1 LTARGGGAIE
11 SSMTKPT
18 LIPPDAKLPAI
29 ANLKAD
35 ETMLGHFLDW
45 LGKVAVNLVV
55 AALIL
60 IVTFWVARWMSG
72 VAKRGLGRV
81 HRKNPDPTLESF
93 LSSLVRYAVVAV
105 GLVAVLQQ
113 LGVQATSIIA
123 VLGAASL
130 AIGLALQGAL
140 SNVAAGV
147 MILMFRP
154 YRVGDVIETATRQGT
169 VKSLDL
175 LFTEIATPDNVK
187 VMIPNSKVFGD
198 VILKYSTHRTRR
210 ADVLF
215 KAPLKTDL
223 VLVLKRLRERAE
235 SDPRIRKEPAVM
247 IEVVDLSEAF
257 AQAAIRAWTAAADY
271 GSVKTDLMLAAHLL
285 AEDPARQDLPPPRPT
300 KAKDPSP
307 AMPGEG
313 EHHLMFKLPRP
324 LRGRKSGPNKTQ
336 SPPKA

>member
-1 LTARGGGAIE
+1 MSKPNLT
-11 SSMTKPT
+11 
-18 LIPPDAKLPAI
+18 PPDATLLSL
-29 ANLKAD
+29 ANVKAD
-35 ETMLGHFLDW
+35 ETMFGHFLDW
-45 LGKVAVNLVV
+45 LGKLAVNLVV

-60 IVTFWVARWMSG
+60 VVTFWVAGWLAG

-93 LSSLVRYAVVAV
+93 IASLVRYAVVAV

-113 LGVQATSIIA
+113 VGVQATSIIA

-147 MILMFRP
+147 MILLFRP
-154 YRVGDVIETATRQGT
+154 YKVGDVIETSTRNGT

-198 VILKYSTHRTRR
+198 VIVNYSTHRNRR
-210 ADVLF
+210 ADVVF
-215 KAPLKTDL
+215 KVPLKTDL
-223 VLVLKRLRERAE
+223 VSVLQKMRERAE
-235 SDPRIRKEPAVM
+235 GDPRVRKDPAVM
-247 IEVVDLSEAF
+247 VEVVDLTEAF
-257 AQAAIRAWTAAADY
+257 AQAAVRVWTAKEDY
-271 GSVKTDLMLAAHLL
+271 GPVKTDLMLAAHLW
-285 AEDPARQDLPPPRPT
+285 AEDPTRELPPPRKS
-300 KAKDPSP
+300 KAPDPSP
-307 AMPGEG
+307 AMPGDT
-313 EHHLMFKLPRP
+313 EHHLFRLPRP
-324 LRGRKSGPNKTQ
+324 RSGPRKGRQSDRRSPQ

>member
-1 LTARGGGAIE
+1 
-11 SSMTKPT
+11 MKTKPS
-18 LIPPDAKLPAI
+18 ILPADTPLPSL
-29 ANLKAD
+29 ANVKAD

-45 LGKVAVNLVV
+45 LGKLAVNLVV

-60 IVTFWVARWMSG
+60 AVTFWAAGWAARFM
-72 VAKRGLGRV
+72 RRTLTRV
-81 HRKNPDPTLESF
+81 HRTNPDPTLESF
-93 LSSLVRYAVVAV
+93 AASLARYAIVAV

-147 MILMFRP
+147 MILLFRP

-198 VILKYSTHRTRR
+198 VILNYSNHRHRR
-210 ADVLF
+210 VDVLF
-215 KAPLKTDL
+215 KVPLKTDL
-223 VLVLKRLRERAE
+223 VAVLKRLRERAE
-235 SDPRIRKEPAVM
+235 NDARIRQDPAPM
-247 IEVVDLSEAF
+247 IEVTDLSEAF
-257 AQAAIRAWTAAADY
+257 AQAAIRVWTAAADF
-271 GSVKTDLMLAAHLL
+271 GPVKTDLMLSAHLL
-285 AEDPARQDLPPPRPT
+285 AEDPMRTDLPPPRPS
-300 KAKDPSP
+300 KAIDPSP
-307 AMPGEG
+307 TMPGEG
-313 EHHLMFKLPRP
+313 EHHHLLALIKPR
-324 LRGRKSGPNKTQ
+324 RSRKAGAKS
-336 SPPKA
+336 KAPADKPQ

>member
-1 LTARGGGAIE
+1 
-11 SSMTKPT
+11 MKTKPS
-18 LIPPDAKLPAI
+18 LLPADTPLPSL
-29 ANLKAD
+29 ANVKAD
-35 ETMLGHFLDW
+35 ETMPGHFLDW
-45 LGKVAVNLVV
+45 LGKLAVNLVV

-60 IVTFWVARWMSG
+60 AVTFWAAGWAARFM
-72 VAKRGLGRV
+72 RRTLTRV
-81 HRKNPDPTLESF
+81 HRSNPDPTLESF
-93 LSSLVRYAVVAV
+93 AASLARYAIVAV

-147 MILMFRP
+147 MILLFRP

-198 VILKYSTHRTRR
+198 VILNYSNHRHRR
-210 ADVLF
+210 VDVLF
-215 KAPLKTDL
+215 KVPLKTDL
-223 VLVLKRLRERAE
+223 VAVLKRLRERAE
-235 SDPRIRKEPAVM
+235 NDARIRQDPAPM
-247 IEVVDLSEAF
+247 IEVTDLSEVF
-257 AQAAIRAWTAAADY
+257 AQAAIRVWTAAADF
-271 GSVKTDLMLAAHLL
+271 GPVKTDLMLSAHLL
-285 AEDPARQDLPPPRPT
+285 AEDPMRTDLPPPRPS
-300 KAKDPSP
+300 KAIDPSP

-313 EHHLMFKLPRP
+313 EHHHLLALIKPR
-324 LRGRKSGPNKTQ
+324 RSRKAGAKS
-336 SPPKA
+336 KAPAEKPQ

>member
-1 LTARGGGAIE
+1 
-11 SSMTKPT
+11 MKTKPS
-18 LIPPDAKLPAI
+18 LLPADTPLPSL
-29 ANLKAD
+29 ANVKAD

-45 LGKVAVNLVV
+45 LGKLAVNLVV

-60 IVTFWVARWMSG
+60 AVTFWAAGWAARFM
-72 VAKRGLGRV
+72 RRTLTRV
-81 HRKNPDPTLESF
+81 HRSNPDPTLESF
-93 LSSLVRYAVVAV
+93 AASLARYAIVAV

-147 MILMFRP
+147 MILLFRP
-154 YRVGDVIETATRQGT
+154 YKVGDFIETATRQGT

-198 VILKYSTHRTRR
+198 VILNYSTHRHRR
-210 ADVLF
+210 VDVLF
-215 KAPLKTDL
+215 KVPLKTDL
-223 VLVLKRLRERAE
+223 VAVLKRLRERAE
-235 SDPRIRKEPAVM
+235 NDARIRQDPAPM
-247 IEVVDLSEAF
+247 IEVTDLSEVF
-257 AQAAIRAWTAAADY
+257 AQAAIRVWTAAADFAP
-271 GSVKTDLMLAAHLL
+271 VKTDLMLSAHLL
-285 AEDPARQDLPPPRPT
+285 AEDPMRTDLPPPRPS
-300 KAKDPSP
+300 KATDPSP

-313 EHHLMFKLPRP
+313 EHPHLLALIKPR
-324 LRGRKSGPNKTQ
+324 RSRKAGAKS
-336 SPPKA
+336 KAPAEKPQ

>member
-1 LTARGGGAIE
+1 
-11 SSMTKPT
+11 MTKPT
-18 LIPPDAKLPAI
+18 LIPPDAKLPAL
-29 ANLKAD
+29 ANVKAD

-60 IVTFWVARWMSG
+60 IVTFWIAGWAAG
-72 VAKRGLGRV
+72 VVRRTLGRV

-93 LSSLVRYAVVAV
+93 LSSLMRYAVVAV
-105 GLVAVLQQ
+105 GLVAVLQK

-147 MILMFRP
+147 MILLFRP
-154 YRVGDVIETATRQGT
+154 YRVGDTIETATRIGT

-198 VILKYSTHRTRR
+198 VILNYSTHRTRR
-210 ADVLF
+210 VDVLF
-215 KAPLKTDL
+215 KVPLKTDL
-223 VLVLKRLRERAE
+223 VGVLKRMRERAE
-235 SDPRIRKEPAVM
+235 SDPRIRKEPAVQ
-247 IEVVDLSEAF
+247 IEVTDLSEAF
-257 AQAAIRAWTAAADY
+257 AQAAIRAWTAKEDF
-271 GSVKTDLMLAAHLL
+271 GSVKTDLMLTAHLL
-285 AEDPARQDLPPPRPT
+285 AEDPARQDLEPPRPT

-307 AMPGEG
+307 VMPGEG
-313 EHHLMFKLPRP
+313 EHHLLFKLPRP
-324 LRGRKSGPNKTQ
+324 RRGRKSDPSKTQ

>member
-1 LTARGGGAIE
+1 
-11 SSMTKPT
+11 MTKPS
-18 LIPPDAKLPAI
+18 LIPPDTRLPAL
-29 ANLKAD
+29 ANVKAD

-60 IVTFWVARWMSG
+60 GLTFWIAGWGARM
-72 VAKRGLGRV
+72 VRRALGRV
-81 HRKNPDPTLESF
+81 HRNNPDPTLESF
-93 LSSLVRYAVVAV
+93 GASLVRYAIVAV

-147 MILMFRP
+147 MILLFRP
-154 YRVGDVIETATRQGT
+154 YRVGDLIETATRQGT

-198 VILKYSTHRTRR
+198 VILNYSAHRNRR

-215 KAPLKTDL
+215 KVPLKTDL
-223 VLVLKRLRERAE
+223 VMVLKRLRERAE
-235 SDPRIRKEPAVM
+235 SDPRIRKDPAVM
-247 IEVVDLSEAF
+247 IEVTDLSEAF
-257 AQAAIRAWTAAADY
+257 AQAAIRVWTAAPDF
-271 GSVKTDLMLAAHLL
+271 GPVRTDLMLIAHLL
-285 AEDPARQDLPPPRPT
+285 VEDPTRQDLPPPRPT

-313 EHHLMFKLPRP
+313 EHHLLFKLPRP
-324 LRGRKSGPNKTQ
+324 RRGRKSDPSKTR

>member
-1 LTARGGGAIE
+1 
-11 SSMTKPT
+11 MKTKPS
-18 LIPPDAKLPAI
+18 LLPADTPLPSL
-29 ANLKAD
+29 ANVKAD

-45 LGKVAVNLVV
+45 LGKLAVNLVV

-60 IVTFWVARWMSG
+60 AVTFWAAGWAARFM
-72 VAKRGLGRV
+72 RRTLTRV
-81 HRKNPDPTLESF
+81 HRSNPDPTLESF
-93 LSSLVRYAVVAV
+93 AASLARYAIVAV

-147 MILMFRP
+147 MILLFRP
-154 YRVGDVIETATRQGT
+154 YKVGDFIETATRQGT

-198 VILKYSTHRTRR
+198 VILNYSTHRHRR
-210 ADVLF
+210 VDVLF
-215 KAPLKTDL
+215 KVPLKTDL
-223 VLVLKRLRERAE
+223 VAVLKRLRERAE
-235 SDPRIRKEPAVM
+235 NDARIRQDPAPM
-247 IEVVDLSEAF
+247 IEVTDLSEVF
-257 AQAAIRAWTAAADY
+257 AQAAIRVWTAAADFAP
-271 GSVKTDLMLAAHLL
+271 VKTDLMLSAHLL
-285 AEDPARQDLPPPRPT
+285 ADDPTRTDLPPPRPS
-300 KAKDPSP
+300 KATDPSP

-313 EHHLMFKLPRP
+313 EHHHLLALIKPR
-324 LRGRKSGPNKTQ
+324 RSRKTGATSKAPIEAEK
-336 SPPKA
+336 PK